1 MLRKTLPRK
10 DRTFTINPY
19 FFNLIL
25 AYRTLQWTFTFIPNI
40 IPGRI
45 QGSRQ
50 TWWRYVLVNVIQ
62 GVRCCTITITICIWK
77 SWNIQNISVYSPHV
91 SETVWSLV
99 HGLLLA
105 ACFLESIRPDEIL
118 AHVLQRVFARVRIL
132 ARVFE
137 GVFVRGRILVP
148 CFERVSVFVRGRI
161 LAPCFWEGIRPWMNT
176 CLMFLRGYSS
186 VGRMLA
192 PCLREGILPSTNI
205 CLTNR
210 IRSQRIRRH
219 IRICIRAGCANLSR
233 SWYEESPEKLFSL
246 YFLRR

>member
-105 ACFLESIRPDEIL
+105 ACFLESIRPDEYL
-118 AHVLQRVFARVRIL
+118 PMFCRGYSPVYEYLPVFLRAYSSVDEYLSHVL
-132 ARVFE
+132 
-137 GVFVRGRILVP
+137 RGYPYSSVDEYLPHV
-148 CFERVSVFVRGRI
+148 FERVFVHGWI
-161 LAPCFWEGIRPWMNT
+161 LASCFWEGIRPSDG
-176 CLMFLRGYSS
+176 CLPH
-186 VGRMLA
+186 V
-192 PCLREGILPSTNI
+192 
-205 CLTNR
+205 
-210 IRSQRIRRH
+210 
-219 IRICIRAGCANLSR
+219 
-233 SWYEESPEKLFSL
+233 
-246 YFLRR
+246 